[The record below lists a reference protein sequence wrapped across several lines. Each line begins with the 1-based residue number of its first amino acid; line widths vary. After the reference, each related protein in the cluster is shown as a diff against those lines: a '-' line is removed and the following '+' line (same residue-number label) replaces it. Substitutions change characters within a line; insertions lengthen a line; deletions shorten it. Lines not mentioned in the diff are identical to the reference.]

1 MSRVYH
7 RIHNYIS
14 HWNQPD
20 SKSYISVT
28 GYSRVTKLCIT
39 RYIVA
44 KLTVTNIAT
53 SGGTYQIWNVKHLVS
68 ETQIMHL
75 TNIIIIM
82 VEKWKHFQ
90 PVKRLCWKYIIHFS
104 YLNESWWHKLQNLYP
119 GSIFLD
125 LVLHNLSFLA
135 HICIHLPFIYS
146 LIYYAFC

>member
-1 MSRVYH
+1 LESNWFQVIQKCYWIQSSNKTLYNK
-7 RIHNYIS
+7 IHSCKTDS
-14 HWNQPD
+14 HKHSYKRRNLSDTKCQTFSEWN
-20 SKSYISVT
+20 K
-28 GYSRVTKLCIT
+28 
-39 RYIVA
+39 
-44 KLTVTNIAT
+44 
-53 SGGTYQIWNVKHLVS
+53 

-82 VEKWKHFQ
+82 VEKWNLFQ

-125 LVLHNLSFLA
+125 LVLHNLSLLA
-135 HICIHLPFIYS
+135 HICIHLPFIHS